1 MIPRDI
7 LMKLDA
13 VIRRIEIAAAF
24 DGIGCLDFNQATSIK
39 KLAEI
44 SGMSERSLRDYFK
57 LHKGCKIVDYAS
69 KRRAEYSARIFRL
82 FPNVNHSE
90 CARVLGF
97 TSRTGL
103 YSLMKK
109 NGVFKLSSLRNP
121 TVISDA
127 TLTYRIEKK
136 SKLHLFFKL
145 DEVEYNECNSP
156 DFETS
161 SWDKIENYVKG
172 KWPDARLDSYVG
184 FAIDRYIEDN
194 PNEGIFVSGILYE
207 NNMNIKLPDDIIG
220 EIGSLKIPAQTYAIF
235 THKGSYDSLN
245 IFYQDIIA
253 TLNQAKDIEINLQ
266 FPFMEKYI
274 NSPSDTVDDEL
285 ITEVLVAIT
294 SPTRYN
300 A

>member
-24 DGIGCLDFNQATSIK
+24 DGIDCQDFNQATSIK

-69 KRRAEYSARIFRL
+69 KRRAEYAARIFRL
-82 FPNVNHSE
+82 FPNVNHSR

-97 TSRTGL
+97 TTRTGL
-103 YSLMKK
+103 YNLMRK

-121 TVISDA
+121 TIISGE

-136 SKLHLFFKL
+136 SKLHLLFKL

-172 KWPDARLDSYVG
+172 KWPDARLDSYIG

-194 PNEGIFVSGILYE
+194 PNAGIFVSGILYE
-207 NNMNIKLPDDIIG
+207 NDMNMKLPNDIIG

-245 IFYQDIIA
+245 LFYQDIIA
-253 TLNQAKDIEINLQ
+253 TLSQATDIEINLQ

-274 NSPSDTVDDEL
+274 NSPSDTVDEEL